1 MGENL
6 EGSLKEIEANL
17 DQTHGCE
24 AADDDDGFFCV
35 ACDKFFRSDKA
46 FANHEKSKK
55 HKENVQLLKELMLEE
70 EEGLDG
76 PDGSPLEKAQT
87 SADDDD
93 TTTESMPQ
101 RVASDE
107 NDEE

>member
-1 MGENL
+1 ME
-6 EGSLKEIEANL
+6 ECFFF
-17 DQTHGCE
+17 QTSE
-24 AADDDDGFFCV
+24 DDDDGFFCV

-76 PDGSPLEKAQT
+76 SVWKGLKAMG
-87 SADDDD
+87 DV
-93 TTTESMPQ
+93 
-101 RVASDE
+101 RI
-107 NDEE
+107 